1 MSKQSQLNGFIRS
14 VPQPKHKGKKER
26 EEKKKSERRK
36 KNARVSV
43 EVPVDDGQ

>member
-14 VPQPKHKGKKER
+14 VPQPKHKGKKR
-26 EEKKKSERRK
+26 EQKKKNVRGE

-43 EVPVDDGQ
+43 EVPVDDDQ